1 MEEVEESFQRE
12 KSQKTVATLLRPFRT
27 RPIRTAVEMMH
38 VEEAVVPLAN
48 MLSAVAVA
56 LQRALLPLGNMNS
69 SEAAVPMLFR

>member
-1 MEEVEESFQRE
+1 MEESFQRE

-56 LQRALLPLGNMNS
+56 LQRALLRAMLPLANMNS
-69 SEAAVPMLFR
+69 SVPMLFR